1 VGFVQTPGAAPRA
14 LGQGALVAEGDTL
27 TTGKDSFAILKL
39 TDGTRMTVR
48 PNTELVMNTYRY
60 EPAAQTGSMVFGLL
74 RGGLRT
80 LTGLIAKSSPDAAK
94 IRTATATIGIR
105 GTDFDAR
112 ICAKDCAEDSRT
124 LASKAAERSSVVTA
138 SARVVQARGE
148 VFATGGTGSKRRVVD
163 GGALYSG
170 DTVETAIGGGA
181 VIAFRDNSRMGLGGQ
196 SRFKIE
202 SFVFD
207 TKTPSEGRFLLNF
220 LRGTARVVTGLI
232 GKADTKNVRVSTS
245 TATIG
250 IRGTEFVMSCLGEC
264 AGEAPSAAA
273 PGTGCEVFTVE
284 SEVILTPTAPSCTS
298 KDLSIVAGSGIRLA
312 ANCTPEVIN
321 TLPPGAVPAIDI
333 PIDMDRL
340 FGLQTPQES
349 ETGLFLFVRDG
360 HIEIDSGGT
369 LLHLGRGETGQLELG
384 GTSLRPAFIPRF
396 IEFDVIPLATGTGSV
411 MDLVRGVGVSAAS
424 VCKK

>member
-1 VGFVQTPGAAPRA
+1 MVDRIFNARVTGQIGSASPASLVQSGALRAAVMSAVVAVALASGQAVLAQAKPTAGQVEAARGVGFVQTPGAAPRA

-105 GTDFDAR
+105 GT
-112 ICAKDCAEDSRT
+112 
-124 LASKAAERSSVVTA
+124 
-138 SARVVQARGE
+138 
-148 VFATGGTGSKRRVVD
+148 
-163 GGALYSG
+163 
-170 DTVETAIGGGA
+170 
-181 VIAFRDNSRMGLGGQ
+181 
-196 SRFKIE
+196 
-202 SFVFD
+202 
-207 TKTPSEGRFLLNF
+207 
-220 LRGTARVVTGLI
+220 
-232 GKADTKNVRVSTS
+232 
-245 TATIG
+245 
-250 IRGTEFVMSCLGEC
+250 EFVMSCLGEC

-312 ANCTPEVIN
+312 ANCTPEVFN